1 MSRYK
6 SQTGFVFRLLGNVLS
21 AVLGVVLLRG
31 FGLLPNWGFE
41 IDSLVAGSTGVLCC
55 MIGWVFAAKT
65 TGNTWQED
73 GINQLMLSGLN
84 ELPTPILLLDPD
96 GTILFA
102 NRSFRELAQVPIG
115 RLVGNSLSAYRWIDR
130 YGQVAS
136 DVPWCRLIQDGLQ
149 HASADLVLPCF
160 RSCDAT
166 QFASQHEQPGDFDD
180 GSSQVSCSA
189 LRDSDHILQ
198 GVLVSFEVPV
208 QKDRRQ
214 ASEQTAVSP
223 GQHAMVHLS
232 HEIRSPMNALLGYIR
247 LLKNGQSRDEIERQE
262 QLEIVH
268 KSGVRVLQLID
279 QILEHSKLQ
288 NGNLKVADQDCS
300 LFSILTESKE
310 LYQLQAAEKGLRLN
324 LVIRGSLPRV
334 IRTDPLKLQ
343 QVVNN
348 LVANAIKFTVA
359 GSVNIY
365 VETVTMEQGECLD
378 IKIIDS
384 GIGIPQDEIRR
395 IFDPFIQLKS
405 NPDRTRGGAGLGL
418 AICRSLA
425 DMLGAQLE
433 VQSAVATGSVFTLRL
448 NIETA
453 DQVSRLTHRE
463 FVERETPDSRL
474 PIRSEINLLSGLQV
488 MIVDDDASHRR
499 LFQLYLENR
508 GARTVQAD
516 NGKRALEMVKRH
528 RVDMVLIDM
537 QMPVMNGIETTI
549 NLRRMG
555 FTQPIIGIS
564 ANSEA
569 SPGCHDGNLG
579 FSGWLQKPVESRA
592 LDLLLSRLLGENF
605 ILASPGKMRFAS
617 GPPSPQ
623 GRPVCQTDI
632 GILELTDDSA
642 METRCVQI
650 PDLGQQ
656 RPVSQYLVHPAHSGE
671 FRHTGS
677 PVGKKKARSA
687 DGAVGNGTAQTVHP
701 SLSAGE
707 AGFADLAPL
716 FLETLRNKLD
726 EIKESCD
733 GQRHQTVRQFVHWL
747 KGTGAAC
754 GFHEFVGPVLELER
768 AMKNGGDVSCGCYLL
783 EIETIANA
791 IQMPVVAE

>member
-6 SQTGFVFRLLGNVLS
+6 SQTGFLFHLLGNILS

-41 IDSLVAGSTGVLCC
+41 IDSLVAGSTGVLCF
-55 MIGWVFAAKT
+55 MMGRAFAAKA

-73 GINQLMLSGLN
+73 GINQLVLSGLD
-84 ELPTPILLLDPD
+84 ESPTPILLLDPD
-96 GTILFA
+96 RIILFA
-102 NRSFRELAQVPIG
+102 NRSFLELAQVPIG
-115 RLVGNSLSAYRWIDR
+115 RLVGNSLNAYRWIDP
-130 YGQVAS
+130 YGQVAG
-136 DVPWCRLIQDGLQ
+136 DAPWCRLIQDGLQ

-166 QFASQHEQPGDFDD
+166 QFAAQHEQPRDFQD

-189 LRDSDHILQ
+189 LRDDDLVLR

-214 ASEQTAVSP
+214 TN
-223 GQHAMVHLS
+223 GQHAMVHLG

-268 KSGVRVLQLID
+268 RSGVRVLQLID

-310 LYQLQAAEKGLRLN
+310 LFQLQAAEKGLLLN
-324 LVIRGSLPRV
+324 LVIRGSLPSV

-365 VETVTMEQGECLD
+365 VETVTMEQVEYLD
-378 IKIIDS
+378 IRIIDS
-384 GIGIPQDEIRR
+384 GIGIPQDELRQ
-395 IFDPFIQLKS
+395 IFNPFIQLKS
-405 NPDRTRGGAGLGL
+405 NPDRTSGGAGLGL

-448 NIETA
+448 KIETA
-453 DQVSRLTHRE
+453 DRVSRLTHRE
-463 FVERETPDSRL
+463 FIERESPDARL
-474 PIRSEINLLSGLQV
+474 PVRSETNLLSGLQV
-488 MIVDDDASHRR
+488 LIVDDDASHRR

-508 GARTVQAD
+508 GARTVQAE
-516 NGKRALEMVKRH
+516 NGKRALEIVKRH

-549 NLRRMG
+549 NLRQMG
-555 FTQPIIGIS
+555 FAKPIIGIS

-592 LDLLLSRLLGENF
+592 LDLLLSRLLGVNS
-605 ILASPGKMRFAS
+605 ILASAGEMRLVSRPPAPQERPAVGDLKLPGDA
-617 GPPSPQ
+617 
-623 GRPVCQTDI
+623 
-632 GILELTDDSA
+632 A

-656 RPVSQYLVHPAHSGE
+656 RPVLQYLVHPAHSGE

-677 PVGKKKARSA
+677 PVGKKTVRSA
-687 DGAVGNGTAQTVHP
+687 GGSVGNGPAQTVHP

-707 AGFADLAPL
+707 AEFADLAPL
-716 FLETLRNKLD
+716 FLETLCNKLD

-733 GQRHQTVRQFVHWL
+733 GQRHQTVLQFVHWL

-754 GFHEFVGPVLELER
+754 GFHEFGGPVLELER
-768 AMKNGGDVSCGCYLL
+768 AMKNGGDVSSACYLL